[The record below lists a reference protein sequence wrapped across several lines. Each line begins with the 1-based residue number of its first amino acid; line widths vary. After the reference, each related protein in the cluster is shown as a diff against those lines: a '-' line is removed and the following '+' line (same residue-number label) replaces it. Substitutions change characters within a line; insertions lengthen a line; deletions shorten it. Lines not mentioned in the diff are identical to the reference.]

1 MSWTLLIIVRI
12 LIAIT
17 LINNNFPMV
26 KSAAVMAEIS
36 TAYDNENEMN
46 DQVPLDEKRA
56 WNSLRNM
63 FRGNRIPQI
72 DENLG
77 YAILNEKR
85 LWKNFESSWEKPG
98 QLNSEE
104 KLLYSSA
111 TTNPESKLQT
121 AYLTNAAILDQL
133 VSELNSSEDV
143 DDANN
148 MLTEKRAWKAL
159 NVAWGAWG
167 KREPN
172 WSNLKGMWGKRS
184 KNWQKLQ
191 GTWGKRTSRYHDQQ
205 NAYVVLTSI
214 NLLKL
219 KFHPNRFNLYIIY
232 IARTRTDHQGFI

>member
-56 WNSLRNM
+56 WNSLRNTL
-63 FRGNRIPQI
+63 RGNRIPQL

-77 YAILNEKR
+77 YAVLNEKR
-85 LWKNFESSWEKPG
+85 LWKNFEGSWEKPG
-98 QLNSEE
+98 QLNSQE
-104 KLLYSSA
+104 LSYTT
-111 TTNPESKLQT
+111 TTNPESKLQM

-133 VSELNSSEDV
+133 VSELSSSEDI

-159 NVAWGAWG
+159 NVAWGKRRNAPTWNKFRG
-167 KREPN
+167 KYLP
-172 WSNLKGMWGKRS
+172 SYS
-184 KNWQKLQ
+184 
-191 GTWGKRTSRYHDQQ
+191 
-205 NAYVVLTSI
+205 
-214 NLLKL
+214 
-219 KFHPNRFNLYIIY
+219 
-232 IARTRTDHQGFI
+232 